1 MHGDG
6 GIRTLDPH
14 VANVVLSQLS
24 YAPLSGAAFYRT
36 DQIIIH
42 QIPHCCKAFFS
53 LCPPRFLPFLRP
65 SGIPLP
71 AAAHKMR
78 MCNYRNTIRPG
89 IP

>member
-24 YAPLSGAAFYRT
+24 YAPLNGAAFYRT

-42 QIPHCCKAFFS
+42 QNSRSCKQ
-53 LCPPRFLPFLRP
+53 FLW
-65 SGIPLP
+65 SG
-71 AAAHKMR
+71 A
-78 MCNYRNTIRPG
+78 IRR
-89 IP
+89 ILVKWNN